1 MPLCVIVLKPNLNPQ
16 ELTEK
21 LLQTK
26 AVLSTCQLVY
36 PNSKEKNKT
45 PPASQ
50 FPMKTK
56 EECIQEV
63 LKPCEI
69 NAVKLLNPNLA
80 KKERQ
85 KTMAFWLM
93 PFGFVAGLSFTQM
106 TGLTTFE
113 DLGLSSWSEP
123 LIGGLLGMI
132 SGLIGSFAAAG
143 GNDDEKNKD
152 IQKLRKRNA
161 EGKWLL
167 ILETPAGLDLPWE
180 IMQEINPLEIV
191 RLNQL

>member
-1 MPLCVIVLKPNLNPQ
+1 MPICVIVLKQNLNPQ

-26 AVLSTCQLVY
+26 AALSSCQLVY
-36 PNSKEKNKT
+36 PNSQDKNKASSVSEFPIKTAEESIKDLLT
-45 PPASQ
+45 PCQ
-50 FPMKTK
+50 
-56 EECIQEV
+56 
-63 LKPCEI
+63 I
-69 NAVKLLNPNLA
+69 NNVKLLNPKLA